1 MSFLVS
7 LLCSHKWDTVSEFT
21 SKSALEAT
29 AGKIELQCH
38 PFTLRPLTEKKH
50 VLILKCDL
58 CGAVKK
64 IETEIPA

>member
-1 MSFLVS
+1 VS
-7 LLCSHKWDTVSEFT
+7 LLARLFCSHKWDTVSEFT
-21 SKSALEAT
+21 SKSALEVT
-29 AGKIELQCH
+29 KGEVDFMVPCI
-38 PFTLRPLTEKKH
+38 LRPLTEKKH